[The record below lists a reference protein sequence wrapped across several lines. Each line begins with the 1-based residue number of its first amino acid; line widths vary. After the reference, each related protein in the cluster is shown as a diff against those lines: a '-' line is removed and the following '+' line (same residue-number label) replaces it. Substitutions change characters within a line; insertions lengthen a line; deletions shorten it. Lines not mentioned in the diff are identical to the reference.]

1 MSRYT
6 MLYDGNCRICC
17 SQADLV
23 RSFNSQ
29 DRIEVLDLHDPSAI
43 VRFPQFS
50 AQAVRSELHL
60 VAPDGSVHIGAAAV
74 REVLLRLPSLRGLG
88 EILALPG
95 MTALAAPFYRLVAAN
110 RYLFGG
116 RPTACEDDSCAR

>member
-1 MSRYT
+1 MAHYT
-6 MLYDGNCRICC
+6 MLYDGRCRICC

-23 RSFNSQ
+23 RSFNT
-29 DRIEVLDLHDPSAI
+29 RGLIELLDLHDPAATA
-43 VRFPQFS
+43 RFPHFS
-50 AQAVRSELHL
+50 AQAVRNELHL
-60 VAPDGSVHIGAAAV
+60 VAPDGSVHTGAAAV

-116 RPTACEDDSCAR
+116 QPAECEDGSCAR